1 MAPMMAR
8 LLAAL
13 CLSAL
18 MGSASATDYFRK
30 NNYYDSKCRGTR
42 AEWKGT
48 YEVWDM
54 QYIKTGD
61 IDTCEPHEDYY
72 KGKFDCRIDPASE
85 WGSSKIQMFYWTDPN
100 CTVPHPKHGWQFV
113 PDACQPEYSVNNTT
127 VGWSETW
134 CKTTFDRPVTT
145 DYGVLALQYD
155 MFSDANCT
163 SSTGLKNELNKLREI
178 EFDLGCKE
186 QTEFKDGAFVY
197 KSTHTEMSGSV
208 VTMTHYTSRDCSS
221 TTKDTTESVTCGV
234 CHASGSGS
242 RMVMCPPTTTTTTS
256 LPGAGKSFGL
266 STTPSS
272 YTFLAIATFLT
283 ASVLA
288 A

>member
-1 MAPMMAR
+1 MAPTMAR

-18 MGSASATDYFRK
+18 MGSASATDYFIK
-30 NNYYDSKCRGTR
+30 QNYYDSQCRDVR

-54 QYIKTGD
+54 QYKD
-61 IDTCEPHEDYY
+61 YYKCEPHEDYY
-72 KGKFDCRIDPASE
+72 KGKFECKMDLTGYAQD
-85 WGSSKIQMFYWTDPN
+85 SKIQMFYWTDPN
-100 CTVPHPKHGWQFV
+100 CTVAHPKHAWQFV
-113 PDACQPEYSVNNTT
+113 SDACQPDYSVNNTT
-127 VGWSETW
+127 VGWSETF
-134 CKTTFDRPVTT
+134 CKTTFNRPVTT
-145 DYGVLALQYD
+145 DGGVLALQYD

-163 SSTGLKNELNKLREI
+163 SSTGLKNELNKLREM

-186 QTEFKDGAFVY
+186 QTEFKDGAYVY
-197 KSTHTEMSGSV
+197 KSTHTEMSGSI
-208 VTMTHYTSRDCSS
+208 VTMTNYTSRDCKS

-242 RMVMCPPTTTTTTS
+242 RMVMCPPATTTTTT
-256 LPGAGKSFGL
+256 PRAGKSFGL